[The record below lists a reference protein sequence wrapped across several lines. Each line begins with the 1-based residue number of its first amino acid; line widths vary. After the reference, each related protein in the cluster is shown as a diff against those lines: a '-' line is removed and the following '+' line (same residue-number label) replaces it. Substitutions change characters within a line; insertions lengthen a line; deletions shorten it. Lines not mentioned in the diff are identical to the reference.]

1 MPDIA
6 DQIDAAIGAA
16 PPDAPG
22 LDATLALG
30 RRALLRRRLAY
41 GAGAAATVVVIG
53 GTAWAVS
60 PGNDAPS
67 RSDGPGFVGQ
77 TTATTAE
84 APSTP
89 PDPPRQIKWVGKQA
103 AALDEAGRLQVKPG
117 WHVVEDVSGPGMT
130 GAEIANGD
138 RRQWFLF
145 GEGMTIAS
153 LHAPQPGYD
162 SFQDWVDVNA
172 PLLESDDPGGQ
183 GDGSEWPGVERDDL
197 VRFSQ
202 PEVSLPE
209 PGTLVPV
216 HDTEILEQ
224 RPGADVGDSFAAPDD
239 VTGVALVTSEGSRVF
254 VLARLVDGGPA
265 QYIAVSASADM
276 DTIEE
281 FLAFARERYA
291 EGGGGLL

>member
-1 MPDIA
+1 MSDIA

-30 RRALLRRRLAY
+30 RRALLRRRWAY
-41 GAGAAATVVVIG
+41 GVGAAATVVVIG
-53 GTAWAVS
+53 GSAWAVV
-60 PGNDAPS
+60 PGDGGPS
-67 RSDGPGFVGQ
+67 RSDAPGFVDRTTP
-77 TTATTAE
+77 TTA
-84 APSTP
+84 
-89 PDPPRQIKWVGKQA
+89 
-103 AALDEAGRLQVKPG
+103 
-117 WHVVEDVSGPGMT
+117 
-130 GAEIANGD
+130 
-138 RRQWFLF
+138 
-145 GEGMTIAS
+145 
-153 LHAPQPGYD
+153 
-162 SFQDWVDVNA
+162 A
-172 PLLESDDPGGQ
+172 PLLESDAPGDQGGQ

-202 PEVSLPE
+202 PQLSLPE

-239 VTGVALVTSEGSRVF
+239 VTGVALVASEGSRAF
-254 VLARLVDGGPA
+254 VLARIVDGGPA
-265 QYIAVSASADM
+265 QYIAVPTTRFM
-276 DTIEE
+276 DTLDE